1 MFNLLLTFLVSASPQ
16 GHCAT
21 PLFYNPMSAAEAGRT
36 VVKKSADPA
45 KLGEK
50 RLFWLQNM
58 SVMPPQQVQAE
69 MTCRALGKHCYVM
82 VDDSSW
88 NAGLVDSADAARI
101 AERFDNSSPRDSS
114 HGVWYHNTTNLG
126 RPPDEID
133 SDSLIYLLYYNV
145 GVFHGNQ
152 FDGFWQYFDEYYD
165 TTSMRRW
172 GYHSNEVECVYLDLY
187 PNNPS
192 SDYRMAIAAHEFG
205 HMIHWNYDPA
215 ESLWVNEGCAEL
227 AMWLFG
233 SPDAISG
240 FPSGSDNDLTRWTG
254 SWSDY
259 IKTYLYFLFIYGQ
272 YGGRVGNDSL
282 IRNIVASP
290 EISIAGI
297 DAGFAASG
305 LPERFEDVLDQWV
318 ITHRLN
324 DSTFAGGKYAYYGEN
339 VPLFAVA
346 GFHSTYPVTRN
357 GTLNRWAGEYLMF
370 QQYRDLE
377 LIFDGADAADYHLFL
392 LAKDS
397 INHRWL
403 LDTLALDSVQ
413 RVQVSL
419 PRMDTAY
426 QTVFLIPVSH
436 YPYGQQSYSYQ
447 ATSVSI
453 EEPGAPSPRSS
464 GLPTLIRAGAMLE
477 LPAGA
482 RLFDHLGR
490 QVPLRSLDIR
500 HSTFDIPAGIY
511 FLTSNSGTSRIAV
524 VE

>member
-1 MFNLLLTFLVSASPQ
+1 MTSLLLLLLASTAP
-16 GHCAT
+16 GPHCAT
-21 PLFYNPMSAAEAGRT
+21 PLFYNPMPAAEAAKPVT
-36 VVKKSADPA
+36 KKAARPMA
-45 KLGEK
+45 LGQK
-50 RLFWLQNM
+50 GLFWLQNM
-58 SVMPPQQVQAE
+58 TVMPPQQVQAE

-88 NAGLVDSADAARI
+88 NAGLVDSADVALI
-101 AERFDNSSPRDSS
+101 AERFDNSSPRDPA

-126 RPPDEID
+126 QPPDAVD

-145 GVFHGNQ
+145 GTFHGNI

-172 GYHSNEVECVYLDLY
+172 GYHSNEVECVYLDLA

-233 SPDAISG
+233 SPDPISG

-254 SWSDY
+254 SWADY
-259 IKTYLYFLFIYGQ
+259 IKTYLYFLFLQNQ

-290 EISIAGI
+290 LVSIEGI
-297 DAGFAASG
+297 DAGFEATG
-305 LPERFEDVLDQWV
+305 LPERFDGILDQWV
-318 ITHRLN
+318 VTNRLN
-324 DSTFAGGKYAYYGEN
+324 DSTFAGGRYAYYGEN
-339 VPLFAVA
+339 VPLFSVA
-346 GFHSTYPVTRN
+346 GYHTTYPVTRN

-377 LIFDGADAADYHLFL
+377 LTFDGADAADYRLFL
-392 LAKDS
+392 VARDS

-403 LDTLALDSVQ
+403 LDTLALDSLQ
-413 RVQVSL
+413 HVQVSL
-419 PRMDTAY
+419 PGIDTAY
-426 QTVFLIPVSH
+426 QTVMLVPVSH
-436 YPYGQQSYSYQ
+436 YPYGQQAYAYE
-447 ATSVSI
+447 AASVGIQEPQPPAPRPAALPALILSGARLALPAGTRLYDNQGRSVAAA
-453 EEPGAPSPRSS
+453 PGAP
-464 GLPTLIRAGAMLE
+464 LA
-477 LPAGA
+477 LPAGVYYA
-482 RLFDHLGR
+482 R
-490 QVPLRSLDIR
+490 
-500 HSTFDIPAGIY
+500 
-511 FLTSNSGTSRIAV
+511 SGTGNAQRLTIV
-524 VE
+524 Q